1 MRIPFEALTQFLTGR
16 PPDAKRTEPVAA
28 SADLGEAPQFSLRHW
43 TPGEEHGNR
52 DGHSAERGP
61 GEAPTPNS
69 LSAQPPP
76 GRISHSA
83 SRNGARPT
91 AANRTFRCCSTRA
104 CLPAD
109 AKPTARRRSAS
120 KPEPHPHD
128 AHYQ

>member
-43 TPGEEHGNR
+43 TPGEEHGSR

-69 LSAQPPP
+69 PSAEAPARKDPPLGFEERRKADRRQQNIPVLLDTRLSPCRRETDRQ
-76 GRISHSA
+76 
-83 SRNGARPT
+83 T
-91 AANRTFRCCSTRA
+91 AIRLKA
-104 CLPAD
+104 
-109 AKPTARRRSAS
+109 
-120 KPEPHPHD
+120 
-128 AHYQ
+128 

>member
-69 LSAQPPP
+69 LSAQPHARKPP
-76 GRISHSA
+76 PLGFEERRKADRRQQNIPVPGSRIGK
-83 SRNGARPT
+83 GACVAPFLLVMSVVGVE
-91 AANRTFRCCSTRA
+91 FR
-104 CLPAD
+104 L
-109 AKPTARRRSAS
+109 
-120 KPEPHPHD
+120 
-128 AHYQ
+128 